1 MASAALSILVL
12 RDHTM
17 ETTATDT
24 KELIKALF
32 KYGVNEA
39 TAKQLVKADAAEV
52 IKQLDALPYRESV
65 RQAAPFL
72 IDAIRKRYPLPPDLS
87 EKKTEAARRKAIE
100 QERELAGKREKYK
113 ERFIQFYFEYL
124 QGRLEMLP
132 AQNRKAAG
140 AFEKSWKSMRD
151 VLTSVPAEQ
160 HDHFRMIEFEQF
172 IEAHQELGVL
182 TFWQWDEKY
191 NLEREEIKLEEPAE
205 EEPEPEAAAFSIK
218 RGKIDIVALAQ
229 ERATF
234 FHDSDDNHY
243 ADVKVGDHVETYPLE
258 SRSFRIWLAG
268 QYFNESGQP
277 LYGDTLKEAVAT
289 LAAIARYAGQ
299 TQEVCMRIAEA
310 EGKIYFDLSDSQWRA
325 VEISADGWRIIPS
338 AETPIR
344 FLRRLAQAPLPEP
357 VKGGRLDELR
367 SFMNTG
373 DDDTW
378 TLISSWLCMAIN
390 PAGPYPLLMI
400 TGEQG
405 SAKST
410 ATKLL
415 KACLD
420 PHKAEIRALPKD
432 ERDLMIAAQ
441 NSWILAFDNLSG
453 INQETSDCLCRI
465 ATGATFATRKLHS
478 DQEESIMSVK
488 RPMVTN
494 GIIDTNDYPDLLD
507 RALSIFLPSIS
518 DDKRREER
526 ELWTGFYA
534 ARPRI
539 LGALFDAAAVAL
551 KNRDQITLERRPRM
565 ADFARWS
572 VAAESGLGLQPGAFW
587 KAFDRNRAG
596 NHEKALDNPLAV
608 ELCRFIDFQ
617 EGKKWQGKATDLHQA
632 LTRWLTGKN
641 EMEYAKHWFPRSP
654 NALSGKLRRIAPNLR
669 AIGYEMECGRN
680 GGGSAIAIK
689 RSL

>member
-1 MASAALSILVL
+1 
-12 RDHTM
+12 M
-17 ETTATDT
+17 ETTTIDT

-39 TAKQLVKADAAEV
+39 TAKQLVKADAAET
-52 IKQLDALPYRESV
+52 IRQLDALPFREGV

-72 IDAIRKRYPLPPDLS
+72 IDAIRKKYPLPADLTQ
-87 EKKTEAARRKAIE
+87 KKEEAAKRAKFE
-100 QERELAGKREKYK
+100 QERTLATKREEYRL
-113 ERFIQFYFEYL
+113 RFLNIYFEYL
-124 QGRLEMLP
+124 QQHLEAL
-132 AQNRKAAG
+132 QIENRKAYK
-140 AFEKSWKSMRD
+140 AFQKSWNSLAEM
-151 VLTSVPAEQ
+151 LTQIEPDQLE
-160 HDHFRMIEFEQF
+160 RLRLIEFEQF
-172 IEAHQELGVL
+172 AQGHAELGIAS
-182 TFWQWDEKY
+182 FWEWDERY
-191 NLEREEIKLEEPAE
+191 NLEREEIKLQEPAAP
-205 EEPEPEAAAFSIK
+205 EEPEPEPAAFSIK
-218 RGKIDIVALAQ
+218 RGGKVDIVALAQ

-234 FHDSDDNHY
+234 FHDLDDNHF
-243 ADVKVGDHVETYPLE
+243 ADVRVADHIETYPLE

-268 QYFNESGQP
+268 QYFNETGQP

-310 EGKIYFDLSDSQWRA
+310 AGNIYFDLSDSQWRA
-325 VEISADGWRIIPS
+325 VEISAAGWRIIPA
-338 AETPIR
+338 AETPVR

-357 VKGGRLDELR
+357 ARGGRLDELR

-378 TLISSWLCMAIN
+378 TLISSWLAMTIN
-390 PAGPYPLLMI
+390 PSGPFPLLMI

-415 KACLD
+415 KACID

-441 NSWILAFDNLSG
+441 NSWVLAFDNLSG

-518 DDKRREER
+518 DSKRREER
-526 ELWTGFYA
+526 ELWTGFYE

-539 LGALFDAAAVAL
+539 LGALFDAAASAL
-551 KNRDQITLERRPRM
+551 KIRDQITLERRPRM

-572 VAAESGLGLQPGAFW
+572 CAAESGLGLQPGAFW

-596 NHEKALDNPLAV
+596 NHEKALDNPLAI
-608 ELCRFIDFQ
+608 ELCRFIDMQ
-617 EGKKWQGKATDLHQA
+617 EGKAWQGKATELHQA

-641 EMEYAKHWFPRSP
+641 EFEYAKHWFPRSP

-680 GGGSAIAIK
+680 GGGSTIAIK
-689 RSL
+689 RCL